1 MLRLIFGS
9 VLSSTESE
17 NISCAS
23 SMDTRTTG
31 DEIRLERLLKNVE
44 DFVKDMKLSSE
55 REDGKWT

>member
-17 NISCAS
+17 NIFCAS
-23 SMDTRTTG
+23 AMDTRTTG

-44 DFVKDMKLSSE
+44 DFVKDMELSSE
-55 REDGKWT
+55 LEDGKWT